1 MVFGM
6 YFFIITK
13 CLQKRSL
20 FVLFYRAMYKG
31 RDCYL
36 NCKIFDCELFY
47 VVICKNMSIFA
58 LHWFTSF
65 CDSQN
70 VIKREFRASRKQS
83 RCCKFEISYVLIG
96 CNFNATDNLGRHVQ
110 RKNKSEDLPVFTQL
124 TFTLEERVQSLWSTL
139 QHF

>member
-1 MVFGM
+1 MF
-6 YFFIITK
+6 TK
-13 CLQKRSL
+13 KRSL
-20 FVLFYRAMYKG
+20 FVLFYRATYKG

-36 NCKIFDCELFY
+36 NCKILVYELLALLF
-47 VVICKNMSIFA
+47 VKNMPIFA

-65 CDSQN
+65 CVSQN

-96 CNFNATDNLGRHVQ
+96 CNYNATDYLGRQVQ